1 MSYSVSSFHL
11 DFLPFIW
18 QKSFSLFAYISY
30 QSPRFCLCYCF
41 SSLSAFWG
49 QGTGCVTLFYT
60 MASTILSRKAY
71 MINYYFNW
79 TFETS
84 QISISEFSFWRWH
97 SLLSRSTQLPIV
109 ILPCVCVES
118 NRQTD
123 RDRCKGGWGRS
134 SIKSRTATWI
144 GGRELEIKEL
154 FLLEKRTFLFLLR
167 PSTDHCEKGGIKIL
181 NQNEPTDR
189 GTAGP
194 GGRIEK
200 HVRVLSISGRR
211 LWFGTWGRFP
221 WRGHEAGRAKL
232 GAARE
237 PWGSEPAAAV
247 PVLSRLHF
255 ITLQPSSFRPSSFMF
270 AEGLPIM
277 FY

>member
-60 MASTILSRKAY
+60 VASTILSRKAY
-71 MINYYFNW
+71 MINYCFNW

-97 SLLSRSTQLPIV
+97 SLLSHSTQLPIV

-154 FLLEKRTFLFLLR
+154 FLLEKRTFFFSSETINRSLWER
-167 PSTDHCEKGGIKIL
+167 W
-181 NQNEPTDR
+181 NQNPQPKWAHRQRNSRSRWKNREACA
-189 GTAGP
+189 GTEHLREALVVWDLGKISMARAQ
-194 GGRIEK
+194 GRP
-200 HVRVLSISGRR
+200 R
-211 LWFGTWGRFP
+211 
-221 WRGHEAGRAKL
+221 
-232 GAARE
+232 
-237 PWGSEPAAAV
+237 
-247 PVLSRLHF
+247 
-255 ITLQPSSFRPSSFMF
+255 
-270 AEGLPIM
+270 
-277 FY
+277 